1 VNTNDFALTSE
12 TYTPAPIPK
21 AIERSVPTWA
31 EILAS
36 EREAPYFKSI
46 LEFIENERKAGKV
59 IFPANSDIFN
69 AIKFTPFD
77 QIKVVVIGQD
87 PYHGPGQAHGLSFS
101 VRPGVASPPSLVNIF
116 KEVRDD
122 LGLLIPNSG
131 CLEPWAKQGVLL
143 LNAVLTVES
152 GKPQSHADI
161 GWEKFTDAVVSAI
174 NTHLQGIIFLL
185 WGSPAQ
191 KKGATISRER
201 HHVLKAPHP
210 SPLSAHRGF
219 MGCKHF
225 SQANALLE
233 QQGKTPIDWQI

>member
-1 VNTNDFALTSE
+1 VIQAV
-12 TYTPAPIPK
+12 
-21 AIERSVPTWA
+21 ERPVPTWA

-46 LEFIENERKAGKV
+46 LEFVEKERKSGKI
-59 IFPANSDIFN
+59 IFPANGDIFN

-101 VRPGVASPPSLVNIF
+101 VRPGVAPPPSLVNIF
-116 KEVRDD
+116 KELRED
-122 LGLLIPNSG
+122 LGIPIPNSG

-161 GWEKFTDAVVSAI
+161 GWEKFTDAVVSSI
-174 NTHLQGIIFLL
+174 NAHLLGIVFLL

-201 HHVLKAPHP
+201 HHVLRAPHP